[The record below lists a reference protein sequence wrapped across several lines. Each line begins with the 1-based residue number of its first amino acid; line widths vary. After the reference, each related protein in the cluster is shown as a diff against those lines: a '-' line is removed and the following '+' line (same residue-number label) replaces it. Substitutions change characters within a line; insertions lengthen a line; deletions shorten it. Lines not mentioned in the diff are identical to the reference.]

1 MLLGG
6 KLSDGIGFTGVDTD
20 TTGVGKAVEVEV
32 VAVFIVDVA
41 WVTWLVEI
49 VLSEEDND
57 DVDIDG
63 VDIDKAS
70 LDGMVAVYGLFLV

>member
-1 MLLGG
+1 MLLEG

-41 WVTWLVEI
+41 
-49 VLSEEDND
+49 
-57 DVDIDG
+57 
-63 VDIDKAS
+63 
-70 LDGMVAVYGLFLV
+70 